1 MKFDTEKMKVEPG
14 THWTYINPD
23 NEEAMQEILSRY
35 KEWEDSITGADRQIN
50 KALYQDAFKDDKI
63 PFFLSSWLFGRIL
76 RGKISDDDADR
87 LMAACVEEIETPT
100 DRHAC
105 LVGMQLLSGNHRS

>member
-1 MKFDTEKMKVEPG
+1 MKLDSEKMKSDPG
-14 THWTYINPD
+14 THWTYVNYD

-35 KEWEDSITGADRQIN
+35 KEWEGNLTGAKRQIN

-76 RGKISDDDADR
+76 RGDISGDEADR
-87 LMAACVEEIETPT
+87 LMAACVEEIEAPT

-105 LVGMQLLSGNHRS
+105 LAGMQLLAGNHRA